1 MRDTK
6 PGVATTW
13 FHRCLTGFLISLL
26 LLIFMGAI
34 VRATGAGLGCPD
46 WPRCWGAMI
55 PPWKVEQVNLE
66 RLDWDKFKKKA
77 ERLGRDP
84 DEVTPETILQNFNPV
99 HTWTEFV
106 NRLLSLPVGL
116 FSLGAVVF
124 SFLLPRSR
132 DRGQLR
138 LLAVAGLI
146 IVLVNAWMG
155 REVVYSGLKPGIITT
170 HLALAMALI
179 ALLAYGRWLSGGRPS
194 ELRRSSGSG
203 SKVLLPGAMLL
214 LMLIIGEGIMG
225 AQVREMTDELAK
237 THTGEPRSD
246 WIAEIEEASIYLAHR
261 SFSWV
266 ILFVSVGTFLLA
278 RRQGIASWR
287 SYSILAVVL
296 ALMVMGI
303 ILAHVAIFPLV
314 QVLHVGAAAIL
325 LTLVCEWALRL
336 IPDHSPSRE
345 TLATPG
351 EQG

>member
-6 PGVATTW
+6 TGVVANW
-13 FHRCLTGFLISLL
+13 FHRCLTGFLVSLL

-46 WPRCWGAMI
+46 WPRCWGALI

-66 RLDWDKFKKKA
+66 KLDWDKFKKKA

-84 DEVTPETILQNFNPV
+84 EDVTPETILQSFNPV
-99 HTWTEFV
+99 HTWTEFI

-116 FSLGAVVF
+116 FSLGAVIF

-132 DRGQLR
+132 DRGRLR
-138 LLAVAGLI
+138 MLAVAGLI

-170 HLALAMALI
+170 HLALAMGLI
-179 ALLAYGRWLSGGRPS
+179 ALLAYGRWVSGGRPG
-194 ELRRSSGSG
+194 EPAPSSGSRPLLLG
-203 SKVLLPGAMLL
+203 AVLLLVL
-214 LMLIIGEGIMG
+214 VIGEGIMG

-237 THTGEPRSD
+237 THTGEARSE
-246 WIAEIEEASIYLAHR
+246 WIAEIEEAPIFLVHR

-266 ILFVSVGTFLLA
+266 ILVVAIGTFLLA
-278 RRQGIASWR
+278 RRQGVASWR
-287 SYSILAVVL
+287 SYSIMGVVL

-303 ILAHVAIFPLV
+303 ILAHVAIFPVV

-325 LTLVCEWALRL
+325 LTLVCEWTLRL
-336 IPDHSPSRE
+336 IPGVSLSTE
-345 TLATPG
+345 SLAPPG